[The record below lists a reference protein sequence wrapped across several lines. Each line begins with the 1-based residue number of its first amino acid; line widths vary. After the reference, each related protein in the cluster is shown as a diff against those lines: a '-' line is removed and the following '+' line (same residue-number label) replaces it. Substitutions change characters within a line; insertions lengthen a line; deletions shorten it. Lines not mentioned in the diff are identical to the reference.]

1 MSLTFSEIK
10 QKCQILMGMRE
21 ELIVIRDNFDE
32 KMRYCESLKNDIR
45 RGGIASKYVQL
56 ELVDAIKNLEDI
68 RLEFEKKHKEHTELK
83 GSIVSNDFLDAR
95 YSEIKEKETE
105 INESMKRNDT
115 IREECEEMDMI
126 LEDVCREYEE
136 IKNETET
143 MNNSHHDNYD
153 YGNNLYKRNK
163 ECLSRLTTLENDIIK
178 HRRVYEKS
186 FEENKRKKE
195 EINKE
200 LVEFFKIC
208 KELEEE
214 PELEEGVLL

>member
-115 IREECEEMDMI
+115 IREECEEMDSI
-126 LEDVCREYEE
+126 LEEVCKEYEE
-136 IKNETET
+136 TKNEP
-143 MNNSHHDNYD
+143 D
-153 YGNNLYKRNK
+153 KRSK
-163 ECLSRLTTLENDIIK
+163 ECLKRITTLENDSIK
-178 HRRVYEKS
+178 HRRFYETRLA
-186 FEENKRKKE
+186 ENQQKKD
-195 EINKE
+195 EINKDLE
-200 LVEFFKIC
+200 DFFKIC
-208 KELEEE
+208 KELEED

>member
-10 QKCQILMGMRE
+10 QRCQILMGMRE

-32 KMRYCESLKNDIR
+32 KMGYCESLKNDIK
-45 RGGIASKYVQL
+45 RGGIASKYIQL

-68 RLEFEKKHKEHTELK
+68 RLEFEKKHKEHTDLK
-83 GSIVSNDFLDAR
+83 GSIVPNDFLDAR
-95 YSEIKEKETE
+95 YTEIKEKESE

-126 LEDVCREYEE
+126 LEEVCREYEE
-136 IKNETET
+136 IKNEIEV

-163 ECLSRLTTLENDIIK
+163 ECLTRLTRLENDIIR
-178 HRRVYEKS
+178 HRSMYEKG
-186 FEENKRKKE
+186 FEENQRKKE

-200 LVEFFKIC
+200 LTEFFKIC
-208 KELEEE
+208 RELEED